1 MSMIRL
7 VIASNDGKEAKTKLK
22 EVARGAAEGLWNF
35 QTFDAWSKKPEEL
48 EKLGIADLSDDDIDT
63 LDRAREILNRYT
75 K

>member
-1 MSMIRL
+1 MKRL

-35 QTFDAWSKKPEEL
+35 QTFDAWSKEPDEL
-48 EKLGIADLSDDDIDT
+48 EKLGITDLSEDDIET
-63 LDRAREILNRYT
+63 LDKAREILNRYT